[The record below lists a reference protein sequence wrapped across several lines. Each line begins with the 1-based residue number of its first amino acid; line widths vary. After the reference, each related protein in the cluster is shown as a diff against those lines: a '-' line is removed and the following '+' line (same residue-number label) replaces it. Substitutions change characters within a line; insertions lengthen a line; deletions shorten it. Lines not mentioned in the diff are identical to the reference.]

1 VELGR
6 GNLHVEYESC
16 CTVSGIWLVHLG
28 MFRRVQYANC
38 RAMQVY
44 LVLLMAVASFHPASL
59 AAEAIRK
66 RWLTA
71 PGPGS

>member
-1 VELGR
+1 
-6 GNLHVEYESC
+6 
-16 CTVSGIWLVHLG
+16 